1 MTELEMIEEL
11 KNFDTPSITN
21 VVATYPDHPLCLG
34 LYNPWSE
41 NWYTDQ
47 SLRCMYPELGR
58 TVGYAVTCTWGV
70 PDPNYSGVTFM
81 DVLDAMDASLKPTI
95 FVFQQKFPPE
105 LEGKVGLAG
114 GNMTTAMQAIGCVG
128 AISNGPSR
136 DIDEIRP
143 MKFQYLLSGVTAGHG
158 AMAVHAVNVPVSVAG
173 MDVAPGEIIHMDEN
187 GAVKFVWLLGSD
199 EIEIA
204 RLNNAFTV
212 YQGHHGDA
220 GAAAVALVERLDERV
235 LACDANRDHR
245 AQLTAAEKA
254 DWEAELEEWT
264 HETDDFSV
272 DMIKQAIDEEDNWLH
287 PRQVLRELEKAM
299 PARVMVSTDIGN
311 INSVANS
318 YLRFEEPRSFFAAMS
333 WGNCGYALPTIIGAK
348 AAAPDRPAVS
358 YAGDGAWA
366 MSMVEVMTA
375 VRHHIPVTAIVF
387 HNRQWGAEKKN
398 QVDFYGR
405 RFVAGELEGGEDY
418 SEIARAMG
426 AEGVR
431 VDQLEDVGPALRAAI
446 DAQMNDGKTT
456 VLEIMCTKELG
467 DPFRKDAL
475 SRPVRNLE
483 KFTDYV

>member
-81 DVLDAMDASLKPTI
+81 DVLDAMDASPKPTI

-105 LEGKVGLAG
+105 LEDKVGLAG

-187 GAVKFVWLLGSD
+187 GAVKFPADKLEAVLENARALQ
-199 EIEIA
+199 IEE
-204 RLNNAFTV
+204 T
-212 YQGHHGDA
+212 
-220 GAAAVALVERLDERV
+220 ERLDR
-235 LACDANRDHR
+235 LRNAKS
-245 AQLTAAEKA
+245 AAE
-254 DWEAELEEWT
+254 LR
-264 HETDDFSV
+264 
-272 DMIKQAIDEEDNWLH
+272 AIFGGHTYGHD
-287 PRQVLRELEKAM
+287 
-299 PARVMVSTDIGN
+299 
-311 INSVANS
+311 
-318 YLRFEEPRSFFAAMS
+318 
-333 WGNCGYALPTIIGAK
+333 
-348 AAAPDRPAVS
+348 
-358 YAGDGAWA
+358 
-366 MSMVEVMTA
+366 
-375 VRHHIPVTAIVF
+375 
-387 HNRQWGAEKKN
+387 EKK
-398 QVDFYGR
+398 
-405 RFVAGELEGGEDY
+405 
-418 SEIARAMG
+418 
-426 AEGVR
+426 
-431 VDQLEDVGPALRAAI
+431 
-446 DAQMNDGKTT
+446 
-456 VLEIMCTKELG
+456 
-467 DPFRKDAL
+467 
-475 SRPVRNLE
+475 
-483 KFTDYV
+483 